1 MNPVLVLLIILGAI
15 LLWFLLSFSFG
26 FFGKFTNR
34 LKDDAKKA
42 MFEDENNDIKGD
54 NKWQEKEMV
63 LLVLLL

>member
-54 NKWQEKEMV
+54 NK
-63 LLVLLL
+63 

>member
-1 MNPVLVLLIILGAI
+1 MNPVLVLLILIGAG

-42 MFEDENNDIKGD
+42 MFEDEEENIN
-54 NKWQEKEMV
+54 EKKS
-63 LLVLLL
+63 